1 MAANVTWSTLREL
14 ASFRAEKGCGISL
27 YVNLDPSE
35 APTPHD
41 VQSHVNS
48 LLDEA
53 ERSDAVARA
62 DLTHEERA
70 SLKSDFERLERF
82 FSEDF
87 DRDGAKGFALFVS
100 GLGNFWRALPV
111 AEPIPDGVRLGR
123 SFYIAPLAPLVGRG
137 DGAIVAV
144 VGREQGTVYRLNAGR
159 LQEIVDHTDDT
170 PGQHDQGGWSQARY
184 QRHIE
189 HLVVEHLKGVA
200 EAIDQRHRR
209 LGAPKIVLVCAEE
222 MRTEFLDRLSKEAR
236 DTVVGWTQADAHATA
251 AELLEVVTP
260 ILEEAR
266 AKDETETLERWRE
279 EAGRNGRAASGWA
292 ESLEAASDGR
302 VDVLLFQEG
311 ADHEAYECP
320 ACGRATLQDG
330 TCPLDGTRME
340 PNSAGVDLALHRTFA
355 HGGTVVTIRH
365 SRDLE
370 PVEGIGALLRF

>member
-14 ASFRAEKGCGISL
+14 ASFRAEKGCAISL

-35 APTPHD
+35 APTPSD
-41 VQSHVNS
+41 VHSHVNS

-53 ERSDAVARA
+53 ERSKAVARA
-62 DLTHEERA
+62 ELTHEERA
-70 SLKSDFERLERF
+70 SLKADFERLAHF
-82 FSEDF
+82 FVEDF
-87 DRDGAKGFALFVS
+87 DRDGAKGFALFVC
-100 GLGNFWRALPV
+100 GLGNFWRALPL
-111 AEPIPDGVRLGR
+111 AEPMRDGVRVGR

-144 VGREQGTVYRLNAGR
+144 VGREQGTVYRLTAGR
-159 LQEIVDHTDDT
+159 LEEIVDRTDDT

-184 QRHIE
+184 QRHID
-189 HLVVEHLKGVA
+189 HLVAEHLKGVA

-236 DTVVGWTQADAHATA
+236 EAVVGWTQADAHAA
-251 AELLEVVTP
+251 PSALLEVVTP

-292 ESLEAASDGR
+292 DSLEAASDGR

-311 ADHEAYECP
+311 ADHAAFECP

-330 TCPLDGTRME
+330 ACPLDGTRLE
-340 PNSAGVDLALHRTFA
+340 PNPAGVDLALHRTFA

-365 SRDLE
+365 SRDLD